1 MMKFQSL
8 TGFLAG
14 LYFLSICSGVCGK
27 PQEIDV
33 KQVGQYIGE
42 EKIVRGTVTQV
53 ARDNDEVFICF
64 DGRYPNQ
71 AFKGFIAAGSPIG
84 RDKTLNSLA
93 GKKIGIS
100 GKITTYNGKPEIV
113 ISSLMQILCN

>member
-8 TGFLAG
+8 TGFLAA
-14 LYFLSICSGVCGK
+14 LYFLSICSGVRGK
-27 PQEIDV
+27 PQEIGV
-33 KQVGQYIGE
+33 KQVGQPIGE
-42 EKIVRGTVTQV
+42 EVIVRGTVTQV

-71 AFKGFIAAGSPIG
+71 TFKGFIAAGSPIG

-113 ISSLMQILCN
+113 ISSLTQTLRN